1 MKRLSL
7 LSLVLALFV
16 LVAAA
21 CAEGGSG
28 GALAPSAPRAVPA
41 PAPAQSKG
49 AAGPQGVAP
58 DQAPADAARLIVRQA
73 NISILVN
80 DVPASAT
87 AVQEMATRFGGYVV
101 NTSRSYA
108 GDLPVATVAIRVPA
122 PRFDEA
128 MAEVRKM
135 AVRPPTE
142 NINSQDVTEEYSDLQ
157 AQLRNAEATEKQ
169 YLALLDRAQTVE
181 DVLKVQQQLSNIR
194 GQIERLKGRILF
206 LDRTTATSLISVDI
220 RAVASAAPIVEPNW
234 LPVETLKSALRG
246 LVQTAQVLANI
257 AIWLAIFSPLWV
269 SVTVLVLWLR
279 RRRRRAKAAGGPLPP
294 QGPAR

>member
-7 LSLVLALFV
+7 LSLMLALFV
-16 LVAAA
+16 LVVSA
-21 CAEGGSG
+21 CAEGGPSG
-28 GALAPSAPRAVPA
+28 TSVAPAAPRPA
-41 PAPAQSKG
+41 LAPAQSKG
-49 AAGPQGVAP
+49 AATNEGP
-58 DQAPADAARLIVRQA
+58 APADAARLIVRQA

-80 DVPASAT
+80 DVPASAS
-87 AVQEMATRFGGYVV
+87 AVQDMASRFGGYVV
-101 NTSRSYA
+101 STNRTYA
-108 GDLPVATVAIRVPA
+108 GDQPMASVTIRVTA
-122 PRFDEA
+122 ARFDEA
-128 MAEVRKM
+128 MVEIRKM

-142 NINSQDVTEEYSDLQ
+142 NINAQDVTEEYSDLQ

-206 LDRTTATSLISVDI
+206 LDRTTTTSLISVDI

-269 SVTVLVLWLR
+269 SVTVLVVWLV
-279 RRRRRAKAAGGPLPP
+279 RRRRRAKAASAPLPP